1 MPVKR
6 FQLSGATLAAV
17 QAKAAEFGPQARI
30 VAADRVRVGGVLGST
45 VYQAVVEVPGAVPRA
60 GLAPLSAA
68 RREALGAL
76 LADGPAGDGPPAPH
90 EPNQPVKVP
99 LPPLSTSSVA
109 FASILD
115 SLTAAAESRDG
126 GLPAAPA
133 MLVQA
138 GDLVVL
144 AGVGRSAAD
153 AAARIAAGLPAGAL
167 LGYGGETAAE
177 PRVQGAS
184 GVLSMR
190 ARGVLSGQPAV
201 LAYGL
206 GTFRSAPSH
215 LPELLALGAD
225 QLWLAVDVS
234 RKHEDTRAWVE
245 ELTPALKVTALAV
258 LGSRETNTPRTVRKL
273 GLPVG
278 WIDRSGG

>member
-30 VAADRVRVGGVLGST
+30 VAADRVRVGGLLGST
-45 VYQAVVEVPGAVPRA
+45 VFQAVVEVPGPGPGT
-60 GLAPLSAA
+60 GLSPLSGE
-68 RREALGAL
+68 RRQALESL
-76 LADGPAGDGPPAPH
+76 LADGPT
-90 EPNQPVKVP
+90 EPEEDAAQPEKVP
-99 LPPLSTSSVA
+99 LPAVSTSSEA

-115 SLTAAAESRDG
+115 SLTAAADVRDG
-126 GLPAAPA
+126 GQPAAPP

-144 AGVGRSAAD
+144 AGVGRSASD
-153 AAARIAAGLPAGAL
+153 AAARIAAGLPSGAL
-167 LGYGGETAAE
+167 IGYGGETAAE
-177 PRVQGAS
+177 PRVQGAA

-206 GTFRSAPSH
+206 GTFRTAESH
-215 LPELLALGAD
+215 AAELLALEAD
-225 QLWLAVDVS
+225 QLWLVVDVS
-234 RKHEDTRAWVE
+234 RKHEDTKAWVE
-245 ELTPALKVTALAV
+245 ALSPVLKVTALAV
-258 LGSRETNTPRTVRKL
+258 LGSGETNTPRTVRKL

-278 WIDRSGG
+278 WIDRS